1 MRGIKQLAGSRLP
14 TELFKLALQKR
25 CDVTRQLC
33 RVLYI
38 ALYVDG
44 HMRREGELLVDLRGL
59 RLALLP
65 LDKLREQ
72 YFRNLNERSFVAEI
86 ENGRIPLPI
95 TTLDTSR
102 KAPKFAHIRH
112 VAALIDIRAYKADEE
127 MGNSQT
133 ESDSPT

>member
-1 MRGIKQLAGSRLP
+1 MHVSNERAILTACQAA
-14 TELFKLALQKR
+14 T
-25 CDVTRQLC
+25 V
-33 RVLYI
+33 
-38 ALYVDG
+38 
-44 HMRREGELLVDLRGL
+44 ELLYRTFGDVLI
-59 RLALLP
+59 P